1 MRTGIVTATLLVG
14 LLIAAPPA
22 SAAVSSVDSATD
34 QYVEYIP
41 EVVGREDGKN
51 SRGADKGSRPGSVP
65 EKQLQRLEQRGS
77 AGAAAAALAESTA
90 PPAYP
95 GTGHREQGWQWLK
108 SRQQTEPTTAHHR
121 RSRLRPPSWTKAP
134 RHQGYRR
141 SFRMS
146 AEQAWASCF
155 QCSCCSALSVW
166 SGCESPEAAA
176 SAGTGD

>member
-51 SRGADKGSRPGSVP
+51 SRGADKGSQPGSVP
-65 EKQLQRLEQRGS
+65 EKQIQRLERQGTE
-77 AGAAAAALAESTA
+77 GAAAAALAESTA

-95 GTGHREQGWQWLK
+95 GNSHRTDGWRRIRVATANK
-108 SRQQTEPTTAHHR
+108 PKTAHHR
-121 RSRLRPPSWTKAP
+121 RGRLRPPSWTKAP
-134 RHQGYRR
+134 RHQEYRR

-146 AEQAWASCF
+146 AEQVWAYCF
-155 QCSCCSALSVW
+155 RCSCCSALSVW
-166 SGCESPEAAA
+166 LWLRIAGGHRDP
-176 SAGTGD
+176 GTGD